1 MKKVNYNTLAKA
13 IKEIRRTEE
22 NDNIRVAIYVNEEMG
37 ELYADL
43 QIEYEEQCIVL
54 SSYELKAGEMEFWS
68 FYELAKRKFKKQ
80 AEKVKAELEKR
91 AYNVE
96 ILAYTC

>member
-68 FYELAKRKFKKQ
+68 CGALS
-80 AEKVKAELEKR
+80 
-91 AYNVE
+91 
-96 ILAYTC
+96 

>member
-43 QIEYEEQCIVL
+43 QIEYEEQCRVR
-54 SSYELKAGEMEFWS
+54 SSY
-68 FYELAKRKFKKQ
+68 
-80 AEKVKAELEKR
+80 
-91 AYNVE
+91 
-96 ILAYTC
+96 

>member
-13 IKEIRRTEE
+13 IKEIKRTEE

-43 QIEYEEQCIVL
+43 
-54 SSYELKAGEMEFWS
+54 
-68 FYELAKRKFKKQ
+68 
-80 AEKVKAELEKR
+80 
-91 AYNVE
+91 
-96 ILAYTC
+96 

>member
-13 IKEIRRTEE
+13 MKEIRRTEE
-22 NDNIRVAIYVNEEMG
+22 NDNIRVAIYINEEMG

-54 SSYELKAGEMEFWS
+54 SSYELKAGEMEFWQ

-96 ILAYTC
+96 ILVYTC

>member
-13 IKEIRRTEE
+13 MKEIKRTEG
-22 NDNIRVAIYVNEEMG
+22 NDDIRIAIYINEEMG

-68 FYELAKRKFKKQ
+68 FYELTQKKFKKQ
-80 AEKVKAELEKR
+80 AEKIKSELEKR
-91 AYNVE
+91 AYKVE